1 MECTDDDGD
10 PNNEWT
16 EYKRYGLDLVQHQKT
31 QGTYVEVRLGAGSET
46 VVRDFNFSSEAE
58 AQQFVRTLE
67 ACKALQAE
75 RAGRQVKSYH
85 EDLRSSANK
94 SITSSMLNV
103 ISEKTSSGDQEI
115 PDKADAS
122 SKSASGKI
130 QLLIEIVSA
139 LNVPVGDLFSSD
151 PYVIVRMGDK
161 EVHRTDYIPRT

>member
-1 MECTDDDGD
+1 
-10 PNNEWT
+10 
-16 EYKRYGLDLVQHQKT
+16 
-31 QGTYVEVRLGAGSET
+31 
-46 VVRDFNFSSEAE
+46 
-58 AQQFVRTLE
+58 
-67 ACKALQAE
+67 
-75 RAGRQVKSYH
+75 
-85 EDLRSSANK
+85 
-94 SITSSMLNV
+94 MLNV